1 MSRSWEFRRGS
12 KLLTLYPVYEKLGIH
27 WATSLLGFIA
37 LALIPIPFALYK
49 FGPTI
54 RAKSKF
60 ETHKY
65 E

>member
-1 MSRSWEFRRGS
+1 MFELVQLRRFTNKS
-12 KLLTLYPVYEKLGIH
+12 PIVYTTLGIH
-27 WATSLLGFIA
+27 WASSLLGFIA
-37 LALIPIPFALYK
+37 LALIPIPWVLFK
-49 FGPTI
+49 FGPRI